1 MAIAVFLIIGARI
14 CYVTAHARLPEQ
26 NVIAQGENLTY
37 RGLTYQIKDAVYGI
51 MRIISKNIQN
61 IRVIRNRSLQEKIRS
76 Y

>member
-37 RGLTYQIKDAVYGI
+37 RGLTYIYSGEDSGPECAGNDAFNSVFPCI
-51 MRIISKNIQN
+51 
-61 IRVIRNRSLQEKIRS
+61 
-76 Y
+76 